1 MAALSKPNGTI
12 TFKARRVQLAVA
24 VVFGHAIK
32 HIYVSGLRTIVMP
45 EIKIGLSLN
54 ASEFGSL
61 ATARSLTGGVTTLV
75 AGYLGDR
82 FSHKA
87 PLMLGLSLGLMGFF
101 LMAAGFA
108 PNFWVLFG
116 VMFFVSVGP
125 ALYHPPALS
134 ALSRR
139 FPDSR
144 GFAVSL
150 HGTGGIAGEVIGPV
164 FVAMILGFM
173 MWRDVLKVSLFPAV
187 IAAFFVWAMMRTSTG
202 DHSDGTV
209 SSLRDYFG
217 SLSRLLRNHA
227 MLFLVIAT
235 ALNSAGNS
243 AVGEFL
249 PVYLREDLDFSP
261 TRVAV
266 YLSLARVAGLGFQ
279 PIMGFFSD
287 RFSRKAIL
295 VPTLAATAGLSL
307 LLPVASSGV
316 PLFLIVA
323 ITGAF
328 SFSIHHI
335 IIAAALDVARGK
347 VQSTVVSLIYGAG
360 LLATFSPY
368 VAGIIA
374 DHFDDVRSAFLY
386 GGSVMI
392 IPTIMLAWLKFPKRG
407 AS

>member
-12 TFKARRVQLAVA
+12 TFKARRVQLAVS

-32 HIYVSGLRTIVMP
+32 HIYGSGLRTIVMP

-187 IAAFFVWAMMRTSTG
+187 IAAIFVWAMMRTSTG

-235 ALNSAGNS
+235 ALNAAGNS

-335 IIAAALDVARGK
+335 FIAAALDVARGK
-347 VQSTVVSLIYGAG
+347 VQSTVVSLIYGAWSIG
-360 LLATFSPY
+360 DILALRCW
-368 VAGIIA
+368 
-374 DHFDDVRSAFLY
+374 HNR
-386 GGSVMI
+386 
-392 IPTIMLAWLKFPKRG
+392 
-407 AS
+407 